1 MPARAEG
8 GIVRP
13 PFRAKSQAM
22 HDDDSDPDAYQRKVQ
37 KIRESYEERKAAAS
51 AEKGLV
57 LVFTGTG
64 KGKSTAAFGMALRAL
79 QHGMNIAVVQYV
91 KGAIATAETDAF
103 ARFGQQVEWHR
114 MGEGFHWITQDAELD
129 RQAAA
134 RAWQLTTELLA
145 RPDIGLLVLDELIVS
160 LRLGQLAEPMVL
172 EALRNKRAA
181 QHVVLT
187 GRGAS
192 KDLIELADLVTEMK
206 MVKHHYR
213 AGIRAQAGIEF

>member
-1 MPARAEG
+1 M
-8 GIVRP
+8 
-13 PFRAKSQAM
+13 
-22 HDDDSDPDAYQRKVQ
+22 DDSTDPDAYQRKVQ
-37 KIRESYEERKAAAS
+37 KIRESYEERKAAATG
-51 AEKGLV
+51 EKGLV

-79 QHGMNIAVVQYV
+79 SHGMKVAVVQYV

-103 ARFGQQVEWHR
+103 ARYGQQVEWHR
-114 MGEGFHWITQDAELD
+114 MGEGFHWITQDPELD
-129 RQAAA
+129 RTAAA
-134 RAWQLTTELLA
+134 RAWELTTALLA
-145 RPDIGLLVLDELIVS
+145 RPDVGLLVLDELIVS
-160 LRLGQLAEPMVL
+160 LRLRQLDEAMVL
-172 EALRNKRAA
+172 AALRDKRAD

-192 KDLIELADLVTEMK
+192 KELMELADMVTEMK

>member
-1 MPARAEG
+1 
-8 GIVRP
+8 
-13 PFRAKSQAM
+13 M
-22 HDDDSDPDAYQRKVQ
+22 HDPSDPEAYQRKVQ

-51 AEKGLV
+51 DEKGLV
-57 LVFTGTG
+57 LVFTGNG

-79 QHGMNIAVVQYV
+79 QHGMKVAVVQYV
-91 KGAIATAETDAF
+91 KGAIPTAETDAF

-129 RQAAA
+129 RRAAA
-134 RAWQLTTELLA
+134 RAWELTTALLA
-145 RPDIGLLVLDELIVS
+145 RPDVALIVLDELCVS
-160 LRLGQLAEPMVL
+160 LRLQQLDEAMVL
-172 EALRNKRAA
+172 EALRNKRAD

-192 KDLIELADLVTEMK
+192 KELIELADLVTEMK

-213 AGIRAQAGIEF
+213 AGVRAQAGIEF